1 MTQDRFDP
9 EAMLAA
15 ADDDATMFFGVPTM
29 YERLAGAEELARLGS
44 LRLCVSGSAP
54 LNADLHRRIAAATG
68 QVVLEH

>member
-1 MTQDRFDP
+1 
-9 EAMLAA
+9 
-15 ADDDATMFFGVPTM
+15 M